1 MTRIL
6 MTLALALMLAGPAK
20 AQSEAIEGVI
30 GAQIEAFRADD
41 FGAAF
46 DFASPTIRNI
56 FRTPE
61 NFGRMVQQGYPM
73 VWRPAEVQYLAL
85 EPRGGQMVQRVLVTD
100 QNGGLHVLEYYM
112 IQTEN
117 GWQIDGVSLL
127 PAPDIGV

>member
-1 MTRIL
+1 
-6 MTLALALMLAGPAK
+6 
-20 AQSEAIEGVI
+20 
-30 GAQIEAFRADD
+30 
-41 FGAAF
+41 
-46 DFASPTIRNI
+46 
-56 FRTPE
+56 
-61 NFGRMVQQGYPM
+61 MVQQGYPM